1 MLKLVEDWTGSRR
14 KLQSSPRGFLTKIA
28 LFGPFHGEEKWPMDP
43 YGDIY
48 FRGINKMIYI
58 YILYNIACIHILC
71 IYYMYI
77 YISCTYYTSNL
88 SIYILYIICIN
99 L

>member
-58 YILYNIACIHILC
+58 YCIILHVY
-71 IYYMYI
+71 
-77 YISCTYYTSNL
+77 TYYV
-88 SIYILYIICIN
+88 YIT
-99 L
+99 